1 MRAIIFPLP
10 ILSGKQEA
18 WRRCLQELQE
28 VYRSD
33 YEALLQRLGV
43 RSVAL
48 WLTEM
53 PHSNI
58 VIVQIE
64 VEELE
69 TLLPKLVASE
79 LPLACWLRQRVL
91 ELHGLNLT

>member
-10 ILSGKQEA
+10 ILPGKQEA
-18 WRRCLQELQE
+18 WRRCLRELQE

-33 YEALLQRLGV
+33 YEALQQRLSV

-48 WLTEM
+48 WMTEM

-64 VEELE
+64 AEELE
-69 TLLPKLVASE
+69 ALLPNLVASE
-79 LPLACWLRQRVL
+79 LPLAGWLRQRVL